1 MRSPVRSPLAWAI
14 AGLLM
19 SSPVLAADT
28 TTFNVTLVVTK
39 ACTIT
44 AAAATNVDFG
54 TAASTTATPTLGQGT
69 VTAQCSALTPYTI
82 SLNAGANAST
92 ANAVTTRRM
101 KNTNAAVTANNY
113 VGYQLYQDAAHT
125 LVWGATTGTNT
136 QAGIGTGLAVPYIVY
151 GQILNLSTNN
161 PATARPHGRIP
172 PVARHR
178 RGAARPLP
186 AGGPHGRGHQPA
198 GSPHQPAAGSPP
210 TRRRAVA
217 DQQRLLTSEAA
228 GACVP
233 LGTAERAGTA
243 AAHR

>member
-1 MRSPVRSPLAWAI
+1 MRSTVRSPWAWALALLV
-14 AGLLM
+14 AG
-19 SSPVLAADT
+19 PAAAADT

-44 AAAATNVDFG
+44 AAAATDVDFG

-82 SLNAGANAST
+82 ALNAGANAGT
-92 ANAVTTRRM
+92 ANDVTTRRM

-151 GQILNLSTNN
+151 GQILNLSTANA
-161 PATARPHGRIP
+161 ATGNYLDT
-172 PVARHR
+172 V
-178 RGAARPLP
+178 
-186 AGGPHGRGHQPA
+186 
-198 GSPHQPAAGSPP
+198 
-210 TRRRAVA
+210 
-217 DQQRLLTSEAA
+217 
-228 GACVP
+228 
-233 LGTAERAGTA
+233 TATITY
-243 AAHR
+243 

>member
-82 SLNAGANAST
+82 SLNAGANAGT
-92 ANAVTTRRM
+92 ANDVTTRRM

-161 PATARPHGRIP
+161 PATGNYLDT
-172 PVARHR
+172 V
-178 RGAARPLP
+178 
-186 AGGPHGRGHQPA
+186 
-198 GSPHQPAAGSPP
+198 
-210 TRRRAVA
+210 
-217 DQQRLLTSEAA
+217 
-228 GACVP
+228 
-233 LGTAERAGTA
+233 TATITY
-243 AAHR
+243 

>member
-1 MRSPVRSPLAWAI
+1 MRSPVRSPLAWAM
-14 AGLLM
+14 AGLLA

-28 TTFNVTLVVTK
+28 TNFNVTLIVTK

-92 ANAVTTRRM
+92 ANDVTTRRM

-161 PATARPHGRIP
+161 PATGNYLDT
-172 PVARHR
+172 V
-178 RGAARPLP
+178 
-186 AGGPHGRGHQPA
+186 
-198 GSPHQPAAGSPP
+198 
-210 TRRRAVA
+210 
-217 DQQRLLTSEAA
+217 
-228 GACVP
+228 
-233 LGTAERAGTA
+233 TATITY
-243 AAHR
+243 